1 MRIPYSM
8 QTLGPK
14 IRSPS
19 SPFGLFKAENI
30 LKLHFNKRY
39 NLNKDIKYNHSK
51 NQLNMN
57 SKSLN
62 SPNFQIEISMNEKN
76 FNKITERSI
85 VSDCLIS

>member
-39 NLNKDIKYNHSK
+39 NLNKDIIG
-51 NQLNMN
+51 
-57 SKSLN
+57 
-62 SPNFQIEISMNEKN
+62 F
-76 FNKITERSI
+76 
-85 VSDCLIS
+85 